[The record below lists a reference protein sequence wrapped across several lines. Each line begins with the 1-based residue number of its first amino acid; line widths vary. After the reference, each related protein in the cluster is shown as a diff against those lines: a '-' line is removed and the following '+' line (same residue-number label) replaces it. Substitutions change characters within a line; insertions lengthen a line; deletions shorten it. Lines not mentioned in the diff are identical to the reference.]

1 MCYISLEK
9 RYLKQNIY
17 ILKVPKYHFRNFE
30 FVMVG
35 AHNIRKMD
43 GTLVPI
49 KKWMTHKD
57 AQQGTGKTPQG
68 SWLHGIGETLNDISI
83 ILLSKNVKFSNH
95 VLPACLP
102 SLGPSS
108 RESNKRGFSV
118 FVSGWGTTKLGYD
131 SKGEV
136 VGMSSSPVPKRV
148 QLGLTTENQCALK
161 KQPINCD
168 YCDRE
173 YMLCGYGIKH
183 FNKTVIE
190 DSCGGDSGGN
200 TK

>member
-1 MCYISLEK
+1 
-9 RYLKQNIY
+9 
-17 ILKVPKYHFRNFE
+17 
-30 FVMVG
+30 MVG

-43 GTLVPI
+43 GELVPI

-57 AQQGTGKTPQG
+57 AQQGTGKLPQG

-102 SLGPSS
+102 SSGPSS
-108 RESNKRGFSV
+108 RESNKKGSSV

-131 SKGEV
+131 DEGNV
-136 VGMSSSPVPKRV
+136 VGMSSSPVPKQV
-148 QLGLTTENQCALK
+148 QLELTTEKKCALK
-161 KQPINCD
+161 QQPINCD

-183 FNKTVIE
+183 FNATVIE

-200 TK
+200 IKL